1 MIELIEGL
9 PQGVVGLE
17 AVGEVTAED
26 YETVAMPAI
35 EAAKQGREKL
45 RLLYVLGER
54 FSGYTAGA
62 MWDDTKLGLRH
73 PFSWE
78 RIAVVTDV
86 EHYRTL
92 IKGFGWLIPGE
103 VRLFANDEAGTAKA
117 WVGEA

>member
-1 MIELIEGL
+1 
-9 PQGVVGLE
+9 
-17 AVGEVTAED
+17 
-26 YETVAMPAI
+26 
-35 EAAKQGREKL
+35 
-45 RLLYVLGER
+45 
-54 FSGYTAGA
+54 
-62 MWDDTKLGLRH
+62 LRH
-73 PFSWE
+73 PVSWE